1 MSERLLTVGGDPIER
16 QRLERM
22 VREFGYEPVL
32 AASETAHIAADAGS
46 LAPPLL
52 AAEATT
58 AAPAGTLALLDGSG
72 QMRALEDIEA
82 EAIRFAITHYGG
94 RMSEVARRLRIGRS
108 TLYRKLDSLGRDAP
122 ISDPKTPAW
131 QSGYTRR
138 EKDCSAGCKPVT
150 ARQN

>member
-1 MSERLLTVGGDPIER
+1 MQDPGMSERILIVGGDAVDRER
-16 QRLERM
+16 PERM
-22 VREFGYEPVL
+22 VRQCGHEPAL
-32 AASETAHIAADAGS
+32 AAAEPAADAGS

-108 TLYRKLDSLGRDAP
+108 TLYRKRDSLGRDAP

-131 QSGYTRR
+131 
-138 EKDCSAGCKPVT
+138 
-150 ARQN
+150 

>member
-52 AAEATT
+52 AAEAT
-58 AAPAGTLALLDGSG
+58 APAGTLALLDGSG

-131 QSGYTRR
+131 
-138 EKDCSAGCKPVT
+138 
-150 ARQN
+150 

>member
-1 MSERLLTVGGDPIER
+1 MQDPGMSERILIVEGDAVDRER
-16 QRLERM
+16 PERM
-22 VREFGYEPVL
+22 VRQCGYEPTL
-32 AASETAHIAADAGS
+32 AAAEPAADAGS

-52 AAEATT
+52 AAEATA

-108 TLYRKLDSLGRDAP
+108 TLYRKLDSLGRHAA

-131 QSGYTRR
+131 
-138 EKDCSAGCKPVT
+138 
-150 ARQN
+150 